1 MTTAQWLEEL
11 QLLVLKRT
19 HGSKQPL
26 RTVET
31 MSLKIAMRFFAVVL
45 SSVVPLTA
53 ESLLAEEG
61 VDFNRDV
68 RPVLSS
74 KCYPCHGPDESHRE
88 ADLRLDVRSEAIDF
102 GAIVPGDAADSEII
116 RRVLS
121 DDPEEIM
128 PPPQAN
134 DSLTSEEKATLR
146 RWVDS
151 GADYQKHW
159 SFVRPSRPD
168 VPNVEA
174 ANWAKNAVDHFVL
187 SRLDREGLAPSPEAG
202 AYALVR
208 RVYLDLIGLPP
219 TPEQVEAFV
228 RDDSPRA
235 YEQLVDDLL
244 ASEHY
249 GEHWA
254 RQWLDLARYSDTNGY
269 EKDRERSIWPYRDW
283 VIKALNADMPFDQFS
298 IEQLAGD
305 MLPNPTQDQLVA
317 TGFHR
322 NTMLNEEG
330 GIDPLEY
337 RFYSVVDRV
346 ATTGTVWL
354 GLSTGC
360 AQCHTHKYDPITH
373 TDYYSLFGLL
383 NNADEPDL
391 LLKTPD
397 VLARRTNTLEQI
409 GELESKLAA
418 QFPMPVEAESKDTA
432 TENTDVEASS
442 AAVAID
448 AERRQDNLETHFS
461 DWLDENRKASRRWT
475 TITPTDMETNSAR
488 LEVLGDGS
496 IFSTGDITK
505 RDTFK
510 LRFDVTKLALP
521 ITAVR
526 LEVLPDERLPA
537 GGPGRA
543 YYEGRKGD
551 FFLSEVDA
559 RLDAVDVSLVSASHS
574 HGKISVGSGSADAS
588 GVLDGDGST
597 GWSTA
602 KQEGKANQ
610 IVLNFDSAIAGGS
623 VLEIELL
630 FERHFAASLGR
641 FRFSVCQSDKP
652 VVASQLPVEIEAQL
666 ADGDSLSDSER
677 DGLLRYYLSV
687 APELAEARKPID
699 ALRGSLPPFPSTLI
713 FEERIADNPRTTHRH
728 HRGEYLSPKE
738 VVTAAVPE
746 FLREGRGPT
755 NRLDLA
761 RWLVSED
768 NPLVGRVTVNRAWQ
782 AIFGVGLQRSSDDF
796 GTQAGLPTHPE
807 LLDWLACEFV
817 DNGWSMKHIHRT
829 LVTSAAYRQSSIVTQ
844 RLLERD
850 PDNELL
856 ARGPRFRVPAEG
868 VRDMLLASSGLL
880 SEAKFG
886 PGVRP
891 PQPQIVTGVAY
902 GSPKW
907 EVSEGEQRY
916 RRSIYTFRKRTA
928 PFAAFATFDATS
940 GENCTARRDR
950 SNTPLQA
957 LTLLNDAMFL
967 EMAQSIGQEAFDQL
981 VPPAETVQFLFRRIL
996 SRPAEEAEVIAIL
1009 SFYESQLARF
1019 AAGEISMKDVGGQA
1033 GTTPES
1039 AAWVTVARSI
1049 MNLDEAI
1056 TKQ

>member
-1 MTTAQWLEEL
+1 MRIFAI
-11 QLLVLKRT
+11 VLCPIVALAA
-19 HGSKQPL
+19 G
-26 RTVET
+26 
-31 MSLKIAMRFFAVVL
+31 
-45 SSVVPLTA
+45 
-53 ESLLAEEG
+53 LLAADEG
-61 VDFNRDV
+61 VEFGRDV
-68 RPVLSS
+68 RPILSS
-74 KCYPCHGPDESHRE
+74 KCYPCHGPDASHRE
-88 ADLRLDVRSEAIDF
+88 ADLRLDVRSDAIDF
-102 GAIVPGDAADSEII
+102 GAIVPGDAANSEVI

-121 DDPEEIM
+121 DDPDDVM
-128 PPPQAN
+128 PPPRAN
-134 DSLTSEEKATLR
+134 DSLTSEEKATLG
-146 RWVDS
+146 RWVEV
-151 GADYQKHW
+151 GADYQEHW
-159 SFVRPSRPD
+159 SFVHPTRPA
-168 VPNVEA
+168 VPEVSKS
-174 ANWAKNAVDHFVL
+174 NWPRNAVDHFVL
-187 SRLDREGLAPSPEAG
+187 SRLHREALDPSTEATPH
-202 AYALVR
+202 ALVR

-228 RDDSPRA
+228 NDSSPQA
-235 YEQLVDDLL
+235 YEQLVDGLL

-283 VIKALNADMPFDQFS
+283 VIKALNADMPYDQFS

-305 MLPNPTQDQLVA
+305 MLFNPTVDQLIA

-360 AQCHTHKYDPITH
+360 AQCHTHKYDPLTH
-373 TDYYSLFGLL
+373 TDYYSMFGLL

-391 LLKTPD
+391 LLKTPE
-397 VLARRTNTLEQI
+397 VVAHRTSILKQI
-409 GELESKLAA
+409 EELESKLTS
-418 QFPMPVEAESKDTA
+418 QFPLPTEAD
-432 TENTDVEASS
+432 S
-442 AAVAID
+442 AANADSETKPVSTETLDHD
-448 AERRQDNLETHFS
+448 ANRRQDNLDSHFS
-461 DWLDENRKASRRWT
+461 AWLEENRKASREWQ
-475 TITPTDMETNSAR
+475 TIIPTDMETNSAR
-488 LEVLGDGS
+488 LEILGDGS

-505 RDTFK
+505 RDTFQ
-510 LRFDVTKLALP
+510 LRFDATKLP
-521 ITAVR
+521 SSITALR

-543 YYEGRKGD
+543 FYEGRKGD

-559 RLDAVDVSLVSASHS
+559 RLDSTDVTFVNPSHS

-588 GVLDGDGST
+588 GVLDSDGST

-610 IVLNFDSAIAGGS
+610 LVLNIKKPLAGGN
-623 VLEIELL
+623 VFEIELL

-641 FRFSVCQSDKP
+641 FRFSVCQSKEP
-652 VVASQLPVEIEAQL
+652 VVASKLPVEIEAQL
-666 ADGDSLSDSER
+666 ASGKPLTDSER
-677 DGLLRYYLSV
+677 AGLLRYYLSV
-687 APELAEARKPID
+687 APELADARKPID
-699 ALRGSLPPFPSTLI
+699 ALRSSLPPFPSTLV
-713 FEERIADNPRTTHRH
+713 FQERTADNPRTTYRH

-746 FLREGRGPT
+746 FLRVGRGPT
-755 NRLDLA
+755 NRLQFA

-768 NPLVGRVTVNRAWQ
+768 NPLVARVTVNRAWQ
-782 AIFGVGLQRSSDDF
+782 AIFGTGLQRSSDDF
-796 GTQAGLPTHPE
+796 GTQASLPTHPE

-817 DNGWSMKHIHRT
+817 DNGWSIKHIHRT
-829 LVTSAAYRQSSIVTQ
+829 LVTSATYRQSSVVTNQ
-844 RLLERD
+844 LLDLD
-850 PDNELL
+850 PGNELL

-868 VRDMLLASSGLL
+868 VRDMLLASSGLI
-880 SEAKFG
+880 SKAKFG

-891 PQPQIVTGVAY
+891 PQPQSVTGVAY

-907 EVSEGEQRY
+907 EVSKGEERY

-928 PFAAFATFDATS
+928 PFAAFSTFDGTS

-967 EMAQSIGQEAFDQL
+967 EMAQAMGRQAADKRL
-981 VPPAETVQFLFRRIL
+981 TAEDTVQHLYERIL
-996 SRPAEEAEVIAIL
+996 GRPAEETEIGAVLA
-1009 SFYESQLARF
+1009 FYQSQLGRF
-1019 AAGEISMKDVGGQA
+1019 EAGEIDRKDVGGEL
-1033 GTTPES
+1033 GTTPQA
-1039 AAWVTVARSI
+1039 AAWTTVARSL